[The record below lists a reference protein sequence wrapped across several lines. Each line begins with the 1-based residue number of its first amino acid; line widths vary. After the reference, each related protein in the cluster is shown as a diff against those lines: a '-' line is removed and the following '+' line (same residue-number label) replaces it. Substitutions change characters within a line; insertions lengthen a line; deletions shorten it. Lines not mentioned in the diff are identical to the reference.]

1 MLWHFIDMNDNI
13 IAIQYKIYNII
24 LNMILNIITW
34 IIKYKY
40 QGKRNLKI
48 IFLYKYCNNIY
59 V

>member
-48 IFLYKYCNNIY
+48 IFLYKIL
-59 V
+59 